1 MAPAQ
6 RRPRYGAGWLFRRQQ
21 AYFIYFTALILFF
34 RTFANKESPHAAGQR
49 QLRHGRLPILLF
61 ANQSETMLKK
71 TFLLTIFAISAIVC
85 RAVSIDQMVLTG
97 KRISTANGLSSNTV
111 YDMAQDNDGFIWM
124 GAAYGLCRY
133 DGYSF
138 VNYLSLSS
146 DKNRNIDANI
156 GNIHCDSSNRLLWIH
171 TATLTFACYDL
182 TAGRFVDYTRRATR
196 TAPTGDS

>member
-1 MAPAQ
+1 M
-6 RRPRYGAGWLFRRQQ
+6 
-21 AYFIYFTALILFF
+21 
-34 RTFANKESPHAAGQR
+34 FANK
-49 QLRHGRLPILLF
+49 
-61 ANQSETMLKK
+61 SETMLKK

-182 TAGRFVDYTRRATR
+182 TAGRFVDYTRRGDENR
-196 TAPTGDS
+196 TYRRFIKKRERPLDV